1 MVGGDGPSKKRK
13 QKTRP
18 ELNKKKM
25 IKKKKMKMMISNG
38 SRNNRNLKAIV
49 KETSL

>member
-18 ELNKKKM
+18 ELNEKKK
-25 IKKKKMKMMISNG
+25 IKKTMTMKMMISNG

-49 KETSL
+49 K